1 MASFPAKIAYVV
13 LRVVAMIRGGRD
25 VHVHAAVVG
34 HFHALAGARLDC
46 WNSRNPHQFVG
57 LASHFNAAFEA
68 AIDHG
73 GLYKWDKRR
82 ERTVVFVFE
91 RCVERIQEPAEKFR
105 CIAPLLHGE
114 LFVAAAR
121 HFV

>member
-1 MASFPAKIAYVV
+1 MARKADRGEK
-13 LRVVAMIRGGRD
+13 LR
-25 VHVHAAVVG
+25 H
-34 HFHALAGARLDC
+34 LAHSTTYR
-46 WNSRNPHQFVG
+46 NSRNPHQFVG

-73 GLYKWDKRR
+73 GLYKWDRIR

-105 CIAPLLHGE
+105 CIATLLHGE

-121 HFV
+121 YFV